1 MKRIFAIVL
10 LLLLTLPWPAVIQ
23 AQGQAEAL
31 RVLAALEKKY
41 AGLKDYVV
49 DVKVHFAIETFRAPD
64 LLARLYYKVPD
75 KMRIES
81 NRVVFFP
88 RDGGYFNPAQFKQE
102 EYTVLPLGYVTYNKR
117 RAVQLRLIP
126 KKIKG
131 ATQDMVLTIDIGK
144 LLLREMI
151 LSQAGGKVIKAEITY
166 GTFSSF
172 ELPTVIRLLLD
183 LPAAEP
189 GIAEGFS
196 GLPPDAGEP
205 QRITGEIAISYSN
218 YQVNTGLG
226 DELFKKDKSQ
236 GKP

>member
-1 MKRIFAIVL
+1 MKRVCLLVL
-10 LLLLTLPWPAVIQ
+10 LVLLMLPWPSLLQ

-41 AGLKDYVV
+41 AELKDYAV
-49 DVKVHFAIETFRAPD
+49 DIQVHFAIETFQAPD
-64 LLARLYYKVPD
+64 LQARLLYKVPD

-81 NRVVFFP
+81 KRVVFFP

-102 EYTVLPLGYVTYNKR
+102 EYIVLPLGYVTYDKR

-144 LLLREMI
+144 LLLKEQI
-151 LSQAGGKVIKAEITY
+151 LSQAGGKQVKAVFTY
-166 GTFSSF
+166 GTFASF

-189 GIAEGFS
+189 NMAQGFS
-196 GLPPDAGEP
+196 DLPPDPGEP
-205 QRITGEIAISYSN
+205 KRVQGEIAITYAN
-218 YQVNTGLG
+218 YQVNTGLA
-226 DELFKKDKSQ
+226 DELFKKDKSPN
-236 GKP
+236 KP